1 MVQGTDK
8 GIDGWANAGK
18 DRSLKRNNSELSD
31 TSTTAAEGKKKAKAK
46 AKIAPKK
53 KARVDENKINI
64 GDVDKAAKPVI
75 VALDRLTAQDTVCRD
90 YEKRLETSKEDFG
103 WAKDMIK
110 EMQES
115 LLVDPSVYHLITKL
129 HTLCAS
135 SSSIG
140 KELVQEFGGA
150 VAKEKMT
157 HLQVELDVVLDRTN
171 PIASKLARMIAAEGK
186 AVSMDTGAKK
196 RKK

>member
-1 MVQGTDK
+1 M
-8 GIDGWANAGK
+8 
-18 DRSLKRNNSELSD
+18 
-31 TSTTAAEGKKKAKAK
+31 
-46 AKIAPKK
+46 
-53 KARVDENKINI
+53 
-64 GDVDKAAKPVI
+64 
-75 VALDRLTAQDTVCRD
+75 
-90 YEKRLETSKEDFG
+90 
-103 WAKDMIK
+103 
-110 EMQES
+110 
-115 LLVDPSVYHLITKL
+115 YHLITKL
-129 HTLCAS
+129 HTLRAS